1 MKMCKCKNAMK
12 KMYKQPETEALS
24 VEMTTTL
31 CTSQTVSIKNDKAT
45 GAALAPGRNPNN
57 IIETY

>member
-1 MKMCKCKNAMK
+1 MK
-12 KMYKQPETEALS
+12 KMYKKPETEALS

-31 CTSQTVSIKNDKAT
+31 CSSQTVSIKNGNAT
-45 GAALAPGRNPNN
+45 GEALAPGRNPNN

>member
-1 MKMCKCKNAMK
+1 MK

-31 CTSQTVSIKNDKAT
+31 CSSQTVTIKNDTAN

>member
-1 MKMCKCKNAMK
+1 MK
-12 KMYKQPETEALS
+12 KMYKKPETEALS

-31 CTSQTVSIKNDKAT
+31 CSSTVSFKSESAT
-45 GAALAPGRNPNN
+45 GAALAPGRNPDN

>member
-1 MKMCKCKNAMK
+1 MK
-12 KMYKQPETEALS
+12 KMYKKPETEALS

-31 CTSQTVSIKNDKAT
+31 CVSFKNEKAT
-45 GAALAPGRNPNN
+45 GAALAPGRNPDN

>member
-1 MKMCKCKNAMK
+1 MK

-24 VEMTTTL
+24 IEMTTTL
-31 CTSQTVSIKNDKAT
+31 CNSQTVSIKNDKAT
-45 GAALAPGRNPNN
+45 GAALAPSRNPDN

>member
-12 KMYKQPETEALS
+12 KMYKKPETETIS

-31 CTSQTVSIKNDKAT
+31 CGSQTVGFGNGT
-45 GAALAPGRNPNN
+45 GTGPALAPGRN
-57 IIETY
+57 IEEPSF

>member
-1 MKMCKCKNAMK
+1 
-12 KMYKQPETEALS
+12 MYEKPETEALS

-31 CTSQTVSIKNDKAT
+31 CSSQTVSIKNGSAT

-57 IIETY
+57 TIETY

>member
-1 MKMCKCKNAMK
+1 MCKCKNAMK
-12 KMYKQPETEALS
+12 KMYKKPETEALS
-24 VEMTTTL
+24 VEMTTSL
-31 CTSQTVSIKNDKAT
+31 CSSQTVSIKSESAN

>member
-1 MKMCKCKNAMK
+1 MK

-31 CTSQTVSIKNDKAT
+31 CVSFKSEKAT
-45 GAALAPGRNPNN
+45 GAALAPKRQEEPKF
-57 IIETY
+57 